1 VQLRRVS
8 CSIPRYKDERDPGRW
23 IERQL
28 GWWIYLWRKGKLAQ
42 ESNTGFSVASLT
54 SKRSTRHHLSPAD
67 SGTSGSSGDDRSGER
82 SRDRSSDRSRER
94 SRGSCSRGPRQ
105 VPGRQDPMFADVGHD
120 TDLPTARWRLRF
132 PSRSR
137 GVTDPSSRATSGT
150 PSSVPVSE
158 RIPTEILV
166 PGVKVPI
173 PRRPL

>member
-1 VQLRRVS
+1 MNAILGDGSSDKSAGGSTHSEREIFAEVS
-8 CSIPRYKDERDPGRW
+8 NECFSGGARACTR
-23 IERQL
+23 
-28 GWWIYLWRKGKLAQ
+28 
-42 ESNTGFSVASLT
+42 SVASLT
-54 SKRSTRHHLSPAD
+54 SKRSTRHPLSSAD
-67 SGTSGSSGDDRSGER
+67 SGKSGASGDDRSGER

-150 PSSVPVSE
+150 PLVS
-158 RIPTEILV
+158 
-166 PGVKVPI
+166 PGFRENPHRNPGAWCQGSDPSAAFVG
-173 PRRPL
+173 R